1 MLTLPSFMQGSVLC
15 FPFSLF
21 KRLSWWTLTQG
32 VPRVHTS
39 SSRILSTLW
48 WQWNLFFTIF
58 MSINT
63 CAPQKRRETNAFIK
77 VALKLFQVLLPISV
91 NDLYVKSWLF
101 PSLGLCP
108 GFMMIAYILHAEI
121 TGGPLSGQHL
131 HLLTQ
136 LAWPT
141 TGTKQTRK
149 QDRKTTHRLS
159 YH

>member
-1 MLTLPSFMQGSVLC
+1 MTMKF
-15 FPFSLF
+15 
-21 KRLSWWTLTQG
+21 
-32 VPRVHTS
+32 
-39 SSRILSTLW
+39 
-48 WQWNLFFTIF
+48 IF
-58 MSINT
+58 HNIHVNQHMT
-63 CAPQKRRETNAFIK
+63 VCAPQKRRETNAFIK

-136 LAWPT
+136 LA
-141 TGTKQTRK
+141 
-149 QDRKTTHRLS
+149 
-159 YH
+159 

>member
-1 MLTLPSFMQGSVLC
+1 MTMKFIFHNIQGNQHMTV
-15 FPFSLF
+15 
-21 KRLSWWTLTQG
+21 
-32 VPRVHTS
+32 
-39 SSRILSTLW
+39 
-48 WQWNLFFTIF
+48 
-58 MSINT
+58 

-136 LAWPT
+136 LARPT